1 MTTTPGWKPPH
12 LPHLAGTASGGRGS
26 AGTGTLAGAS
36 GAGARPRATASAD
49 SDTVST
55 GDLMNAESQTSVILI
70 YKMMFV

>member
-1 MTTTPGWKPPH
+1 MTITPGWKPPH

-36 GAGARPRATASAD
+36 GAGAGARPRATASAD

-55 GDLMNAESQTSVILI
+55 GDLMNAESQTSGDSHF
-70 YKMMFV
+70 K